1 VQEFLYSGKGIICL
15 SLAGIFALCLIIQL
29 FYYLF
34 FYLRLAFHKPKISNT
49 DYFPV
54 SVVICARDEAENLEK
69 FLPSVLE
76 QDYPDFEV
84 VVVNDCSEDE
94 TEDVLKR
101 MTYKYPKLRFTTIKK
116 DEKFVHGKKLALTIG
131 IKSALHEVIIFTD
144 ADCYVSGNQWI
155 KETVQ
160 TYSPST
166 EIVLGYGGYEKRKG
180 LLNKFIRFDTFFI
193 GLQFLA
199 FAKAG
204 IPYMGVGRN
213 MSYKKSL
220 FFKNKGFASH
230 ARLDS
235 GDDDLFVNETA
246 TKKNT
251 AVVLSPN
258 SITWSVPK
266 TKFSSWVR
274 QKRRHRTTFTRYR
287 FSHRFLLA
295 AEPLSRV
302 FFYMSGISLAVL
314 GFFPIYLLIAFLVRL
329 LTLLLVYYFAG
340 QRLQEKD
347 LFLYSPLFDIV
358 FILTGLIIVFSRK
371 HRNLY
376 AWR

>member
-1 VQEFLYSGKGIICL
+1 MFS
-15 SLAGIFALCLIIQL
+15 LCLVIQL

-34 FYLRLAFHKPKISNT
+34 FYLRLAFHKSKISNT
-49 DYFPV
+49 GYFPV

-69 FLPSVLE
+69 FLPSILE

-101 MTYKYPKLRFTTIKK
+101 MTYKYPKLRFTSIKK

-131 IKSALHEVIIFTD
+131 IKSALHEVVLFTD

-155 KETVQ
+155 KEMVQ
-160 TYSPST
+160 SCSPST
-166 EIVLGYGGYEKRKG
+166 EIILGYGGYEKRKG
-180 LLNKFIRFDTFFI
+180 FLNKFIRFDTFFI
-193 GLQFLA
+193 GMQYLA

-213 MSYKKSL
+213 LSYKKEL

-246 TKKNT
+246 SKRNT
-251 AVVLSPN
+251 AVVISQGG
-258 SITWSVPK
+258 ITWSVPK
-266 TKFSSWVR
+266 TKFSSWIR
-274 QKRRHRTTFTRYR
+274 QKRRHRTTFKRYR
-287 FSHRFLLA
+287 WNHRVLLA
-295 AEPLSRV
+295 AEPLSRF
-302 FFYMSGISLAVL
+302 FFYLSGASLLAL
-314 GFFPIYLLIAFLVRL
+314 GFFPMYLLIVFSARL
-329 LTLLLVYYFAG
+329 LTQVLVFYFAG
-340 QRLQEKD
+340 VRLQEKD

-358 FILTGLIIVFSRK
+358 FIITGLIIVFSRK

>member
-1 VQEFLYSGKGIICL
+1 MQEFLQSGKGVICL
-15 SLAGIFALCLIIQL
+15 VLAGIFALCLIVQL

-34 FYLRLAFHKPKISNT
+34 FYLRLAFHKPKINNT

-54 SVVICARDEAENLEK
+54 SVVICARDEAENLEN

-76 QDYPDFEV
+76 QDYPEFEV

-101 MTYKYPKLRFTTIKK
+101 LANKYPKLRFTTIKK

-131 IKSALHEVIIFTD
+131 IKSALHEVVLFTD
-144 ADCYVSGNQWI
+144 ADCYMSGNQWI
-155 KETVQ
+155 KEVVQ
-160 TYSPST
+160 NYSPST

-180 LLNKFIRFDTFFI
+180 FLNKFIRFDTFFI
-193 GLQFLA
+193 GMQYLA

-204 IPYMGVGRN
+204 LPYMGVGRN

-246 TKKNT
+246 SKRNT
-251 AVVLSPN
+251 NIVFSSN
-258 SITWSVPK
+258 SVTWSVPK
-266 TKFSSWVR
+266 TKLSSWVR
-274 QKRRHRTTFTRYR
+274 QKRRHRTTFKRYR
-287 FSHRFLLA
+287 MNHRLLLA
-295 AEPLSRV
+295 FEPLSRV
-302 FFYMSGISLAVL
+302 FFYVSFAALLSLN
-314 GFFPIYLLIAFLVRL
+314 FFPVYLLIAFLVRL
-329 LTLLLVYYFAG
+329 LTQLLVYYFAG
-340 QRLQEKD
+340 IRLQEKD